1 MEKPYICP
9 HTGRPVTPLNIRMPG
24 MPFNEKLAFV
34 ENVLDILIESRFG
47 PSRVSQ
53 LVVNL
58 SDKPELEP
66 VVFYDLT
73 DEGLTPCYALSPV
86 GRNGYQVVEAQFRK
100 EVRSG
105 AVSPPPYLQ
114 HESPYRPRGSPDDLG
129 TSRSQPPAVAGG

>member
-1 MEKPYICP
+1 MEKPHICP
-9 HTGRPVTPLNIRMPG
+9 TTGLAVTPLNIRMPG

-58 SDKPELEP
+58 SDQPELEP
-66 VVFYDLT
+66 AVFYDLT
-73 DEGLTPCYALSPV
+73 DEGLIPCYALSPV
-86 GRNGYQVVEAQFRK
+86 GRNGCQVVEAVFRR

-105 AVSPPPYLQ
+105 AVRAPPYLE
-114 HESPYRPRGSPDDLG
+114 HESPHRPRGSPVDPG
-129 TSRSQPPAVAGG
+129 TSQSEPPAVAGG